1 MNKNLLL
8 NYQLQPATET
18 PNAQTMVFLHGL
30 FGDMNNLGIIA
41 RSFAEQFNILRSI
54 FAITGRHFTL
64 MR

>member
-41 RSFAEQFNILRSI
+41 RNFADQFNILRVDL
-54 FAITGRHFTL
+54 RNH
-64 MR
+64 